1 MKKKLFLSLV
11 VLVVVAGAGWLVLRQ
26 ASIKDN
32 NKTTVAASFYPMAE
46 FARQVGGEKVSVTTL
61 TGPGVE
67 PHDYDPRPQ
76 DISRLYRSDMFV
88 YNGAGLEHW
97 ADRIKDEATR
107 HGVEVVRAS
116 DGIELLPSTSDAS
129 SPADPHIWLDPV
141 RAQQQVRHIADGLR
155 QVDPDNAAYY
165 QARAQDYIAKLHA
178 LDAAFRSGLTECAT
192 RDLVTSHQ
200 AFGYVAKRYNL
211 NLTSISGLSPDNEPS
226 PQKLAEVAQFVKDN
240 HVRYIFFETL
250 VSPKLADTIARE
262 TGAKTLVFNPIE
274 GLTDKEMQQGKNYLS
289 LQEENLQNLRL
300 ALNCK

>member
-1 MKKKLFLSLV
+1 MLA
-11 VLVVVAGAGWLVLRQ
+11 VVAGAAWLVLRQ
-26 ASIKDN
+26 ASNKDN
-32 NKTTVAASFYPMAE
+32 DKVTVTASFYPMAE
-46 FARQVGGEKVSVTTL
+46 FARQVGGEKVAVTTL

-76 DISRLYRSDMFV
+76 DISRLYRSDVFV

-97 ADRIKDEATR
+97 ADRIKDEASH

-116 DGIELLPSTSDAS
+116 DGVKLLPSTNDAS

-155 QVDPDNAAYY
+155 RVDPNHAEYY
-165 QARAQDYIAKLHA
+165 QARAQAYIAKLRA
-178 LDAAFRSGLTECAT
+178 LDSAFQSGLSTCDT
-192 RDLVTSHQ
+192 RDVVTSHQ
-200 AFGYVAKRYNL
+200 AFGYVAQRYNL

-250 VSPKLADTIARE
+250 VSPKLADTIAQE

-274 GLTDKEMQQGKNYLS
+274 GLTEKEMQQGQNYLS
-289 LQEENLQNLRL
+289 IQKENLQNLRL